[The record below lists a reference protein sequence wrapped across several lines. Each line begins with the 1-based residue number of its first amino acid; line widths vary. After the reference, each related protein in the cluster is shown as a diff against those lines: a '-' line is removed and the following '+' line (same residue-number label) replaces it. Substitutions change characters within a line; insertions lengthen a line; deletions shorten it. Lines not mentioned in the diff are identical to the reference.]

1 MRYGQRARVIS
12 TKQDILHH
20 DINYQMAPLTVRIMT
35 AEERNK
41 YGVGQITRVCKVCG
55 EKKPIEMFGKNKS
68 CRDGINKTCKICV
81 NKKQKERNKQKK
93 SA

>member
-12 TKQDILHH
+12 TRQDILHH
-20 DINYQMAPLTVRIMT
+20 DINYQIAPLTVRIMT

-55 EKKPIEMFGKNKS
+55 KKKPIEMFGKNKQNK
-68 CRDGINKTCKICV
+68 DGINKTCKSCV
-81 NKKQKERNKQKK
+81 NKKQRKREQQKK